1 MRALMMAGVS
11 ACLLWMG
18 HTMTGGPNV
27 SKAGVKEET
36 QIAHIVYFTLND
48 NSQTAKGALVTA
60 CRKHLTKHPGEVFFR
75 AGTRG
80 AEFKRAVNDLDF
92 DVALHIVFEN
102 TAAYD
107 RYESAPRHKQFIE
120 ENKANWK
127 KVRVFDSVV
136 IAEK

>member
-1 MRALMMAGVS
+1 MRALLMAGVS

-18 HTMTGGPNV
+18 HTTGGSNV
-27 SKAGVKEET
+27 SEAGVKEET
-36 QIAHIVYFTLND
+36 QIAHMVYFTLKD
-48 NSQTAKGALVTA
+48 NSQTAKGALVAA
-60 CRKHLTKHPGEVFFR
+60 CRKHLTKHPGEMFFR

-80 AEFKRAVNDLDF
+80 TEFKGAVNDLDF

-102 TAAYD
+102 VAAYD
-107 RYESAPRHKQFIE
+107 RYEAAPRHKKFIE

-136 IAEK
+136 ITEK